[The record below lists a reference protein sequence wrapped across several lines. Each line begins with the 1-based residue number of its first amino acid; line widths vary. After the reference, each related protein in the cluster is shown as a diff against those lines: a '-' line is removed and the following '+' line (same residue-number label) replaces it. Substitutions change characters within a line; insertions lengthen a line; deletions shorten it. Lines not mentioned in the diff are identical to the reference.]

1 MKDANG
7 MKIKSYFAKS
17 VDEAISKARVE
28 LGSDALLLN
37 TRKIADTGTGA
48 SGYEVVMGVTGPA
61 PASKP
66 TAAAKPLLA
75 LETSV
80 SRLKPAQSTE
90 VRPDQRPEAKPPAR
104 PEASADMDKLRA
116 QMDELQSLL
125 VRSAKNAWAMQRSV
139 PETADVYARL
149 IAAEVDPLLSK
160 DIADRMEAMMATDA
174 FFMSAGNEPAGAQNR
189 WKVLKSDP
197 ARVEK
202 FLRAELESRVVL
214 WPRLGVQGGSGI
226 VAAVVG
232 PAGSGKTTSLAK
244 LAVAASAQ
252 RPVRLVSLDQSR
264 GALVHGAQQLLSSQA
279 TPAITF
285 SKVDSLEQLPK
296 LVADARKIECVLID
310 TPGFSTQD
318 RAAAETLAAILA
330 ACGEVDVHLVAP
342 AFMKSRDLRKSID
355 SYRLFQPSKLLI
367 TRMDE
372 TETFGTVFS
381 EAALAGLA
389 LSFLS
394 CGPRIPGDIRAATSE
409 DLLAMVR
416 ERPRARAASNKAA

>member
-1 MKDANG
+1 MKGANG

-28 LGSDALLLN
+28 LGSEALLLN

-202 FLRAELESRVVL
+202 F
-214 WPRLGVQGGSGI
+214 QT
-226 VAAVVG
+226 
-232 PAGSGKTTSLAK
+232 K
-244 LAVAASAQ
+244 
-252 RPVRLVSLDQSR
+252 
-264 GALVHGAQQLLSSQA
+264 
-279 TPAITF
+279 
-285 SKVDSLEQLPK
+285 
-296 LVADARKIECVLID
+296 
-310 TPGFSTQD
+310 
-318 RAAAETLAAILA
+318 
-330 ACGEVDVHLVAP
+330 
-342 AFMKSRDLRKSID
+342 
-355 SYRLFQPSKLLI
+355 
-367 TRMDE
+367 
-372 TETFGTVFS
+372 
-381 EAALAGLA
+381 
-389 LSFLS
+389 
-394 CGPRIPGDIRAATSE
+394 
-409 DLLAMVR
+409 
-416 ERPRARAASNKAA
+416 